1 MSRSTWLATTS
12 LLAALVG
19 CADQPTPTAPPQGN
33 TDISRSGAPAGQQ
46 ERMERLARRFAL
58 ALSDPSFRSRVRAG
72 MAQSRFPE
80 HKLYFQGYLVESNR
94 RMLGDMARASGASEA
109 EIEADAANSVALE
122 LYIPV
127 REHRTSWTGDGAIL
141 VATAFADGDVP
152 IAFDTRGNRFEL
164 DPARPP
170 ATPVI
175 ALEPIETDFSRG
187 PSSPAGAECT
197 DCIPPPPGGG
207 GGGGPGGTSPAPGL
221 YMSYAHVTQLF
232 EGWLKGNP
240 EFEVHIL
247 GQSGQTD
254 SLKSY
259 QCAGEHAGGPYA
271 YDQNSYNWTGSV
283 LLFSQT
289 QLDSYK
295 AQHPGQSIRVFMVED
310 DDTACDIRSTTGTFE
325 AILEAVDAAYQ
336 AYSGA
341 RDTTSGVTKYLKNA
355 RAFQK
360 FLQKLAHLILTN
372 DEMVGN
378 AVEDAVIGQYYPGAN
393 WIIKGENNVT
403 NGWLKLDM
411 R

>member
-1 MSRSTWLATTS
+1 MSRSTRLATAG
-12 LLAALVG
+12 LLTALIG
-19 CADQPTPTAPPQGN
+19 CADQSTPTAPTPGVQG
-33 TDISRSGAPAGQQ
+33 IRSSAAPAGQQ

-58 ALSDPSFRSRVRAG
+58 ALGNPGFRAQVRSS
-72 MAQSRFPE
+72 MEQSRFPE
-80 HKLYFQGYLVESNR
+80 HKLYFQGYLTASNR
-94 RMLGDMARASGASEA
+94 QVLQDMARVSGTTEA
-109 EIEADAANSVALE
+109 EIDSDAANSVALE

-127 REHRTSWTGDGAIL
+127 PEHRVRWAGDGQVL

-152 IAFDTRGNRFEL
+152 VAFDTRGNRIEL

-175 ALEPIETDFSRG
+175 AIEPVETDFSRAPG
-187 PSSPAGAECT
+187 SPAPATCT

-207 GGGGPGGTSPAPGL
+207 GGGPGGTPPAPGL
-221 YMSYAHVTQLF
+221 YMSYSHVTQLF
-232 EGWLKGNP
+232 EGWLKGDP

-259 QCAGEHAGGPYA
+259 QCAGEHAGGPYM
-271 YDQNSYNWTGSV
+271 YDQNSNNWTGNV

-289 QLDSYK
+289 QLDGYK
-295 AQHPGQSIRVFMVED
+295 TQHPGQSIRVFMVED
-310 DDTACDIRSTTGTFE
+310 DDTACDIRSTSGTFE
-325 AILEAVDAAYQ
+325 AILQTVDVAYQ
-336 AYSGA
+336 AYTGG
-341 RDTTSGVTKYLKNA
+341 RDTTVGISKYLEQA
-355 RAFQK
+355 RSFQK
-360 FLQKLAHLILTN
+360 LLSKLAHLILTN

-378 AVEDAVIGQYYPGAN
+378 AIEDSVIGQYYPGAN

-403 NGWLKLDM
+403 TGWLKLDM

>member
-1 MSRSTWLATTS
+1 MSRSTRLATAG
-12 LLAALVG
+12 LLTALIG
-19 CADQPTPTAPPQGN
+19 CADQSTPTAPTPGVQG
-33 TDISRSGAPAGQQ
+33 IRSSAAPAGQQ

-58 ALSDPSFRSRVRAG
+58 ALGNPGFRAQVRSS
-72 MAQSRFPE
+72 MEQSRFPE
-80 HKLYFQGYLVESNR
+80 HKLYFQGYLAASNR
-94 RMLGDMARASGASEA
+94 QVLQDMARVSGTTEA
-109 EIEADAANSVALE
+109 EIDSDAANSVALE

-127 REHRTSWTGDGAIL
+127 PEHRVRWAGDGQVL

-152 IAFDTRGNRFEL
+152 VAFDTRGNRIEL

-175 ALEPIETDFSRG
+175 AIEPVETDFSRAPG
-187 PSSPAGAECT
+187 SPAPATCT

-207 GGGGPGGTSPAPGL
+207 GGGPGGTPPAPGL
-221 YMSYAHVTQLF
+221 YMSYSHVTQLF
-232 EGWLKGNP
+232 EGWLKGDP

-259 QCAGEHAGGPYA
+259 QCAGEHAGGPYM
-271 YDQNSYNWTGSV
+271 YDQNSNNWTGNV

-289 QLDSYK
+289 QLDGYK
-295 AQHPGQSIRVFMVED
+295 TQHPGQSIRVFMVED
-310 DDTACDIRSTTGTFE
+310 DDTACDIRSTSGTFE
-325 AILEAVDAAYQ
+325 AILQTVDLAYQ
-336 AYSGA
+336 AYTGG
-341 RDTTSGVTKYLKNA
+341 RDTTVGISKYLEQA
-355 RAFQK
+355 RSFQK
-360 FLQKLAHLILTN
+360 LLSKLAHLILTN

-378 AVEDAVIGQYYPGAN
+378 AIEDSVIGQYYPGAN

-403 NGWLKLDM
+403 TGWLKLDM

>member
-1 MSRSTWLATTS
+1 MSRSTWLVTTG

-19 CADQPTPTAPPQGN
+19 CADQSPPTAPPLGTRGLQ
-33 TDISRSGAPAGQQ
+33 SSGAPPGQQ

-58 ALSDPSFRSRVRAG
+58 ALGDPAFRAQVRAS
-72 MAQSRFPE
+72 MEQSRFPE
-80 HKLYFQGYLVESNR
+80 HKLYFQGYLAAANR
-94 RMLGDMARASGASEA
+94 RVLQDMARGSGASEA
-109 EIEADAANSVALE
+109 EIDADAANSVALE

-127 REHRTSWTGDGAIL
+127 REHRLQWAGDGKIL

-152 IAFDTRGNRFEL
+152 VAFDTRGNRYEL
-164 DPARPP
+164 DPAKPP

-175 ALEPIETDFSRG
+175 AIEPVETDFSRAPG
-187 PSSPAGAECT
+187 DPAPATCT
-197 DCIPPPPGGG
+197 DCIPPPSGGG
-207 GGGGPGGTSPAPGL
+207 GGGGPGGTPPAPGL
-221 YMSYAHVTQLF
+221 YMSYSHVTQLF
-232 EGWLKGNP
+232 EGWLKGDP

-259 QCAGEHAGGPYA
+259 QCAGEHAGGPYV
-271 YDQNSYNWTGSV
+271 YDQNSNTWTGNV

-325 AILEAVDAAYQ
+325 AILQVVDAAYQ
-336 AYSGA
+336 AYTGG
-341 RDTTSGVTKYLKNA
+341 RDTTVGVSKYLDQA
-355 RAFQK
+355 RSFQK
-360 FLQKLAHLILTN
+360 LLSKLAHLILTN

-378 AVEDAVIGQYYPGAN
+378 AIEDSVIGQYYAGAN

-403 NGWLKLDM
+403 TGWIKLDM

>member
-1 MSRSTWLATTS
+1 MSRSTRLATAG
-12 LLAALVG
+12 LLTALIG
-19 CADQPTPTAPPQGN
+19 CADQSTPTAPTPGVQG
-33 TDISRSGAPAGQQ
+33 IRSSAAPAGQQ

-58 ALSDPSFRSRVRAG
+58 ALGNPGFRAQVRSS
-72 MAQSRFPE
+72 MEQSRFPE
-80 HKLYFQGYLVESNR
+80 HKLYFQGYLTASNR
-94 RMLGDMARASGASEA
+94 QVLQDMARVSGTTEA
-109 EIEADAANSVALE
+109 EIDSDAANSVALE

-127 REHRTSWTGDGAIL
+127 PEHRVRWAGDGQVL

-152 IAFDTRGNRFEL
+152 VAFDTRGNRIEL

-175 ALEPIETDFSRG
+175 AIEPVETDFSRAPG
-187 PSSPAGAECT
+187 SPAPATCT

-207 GGGGPGGTSPAPGL
+207 GGGPGGTPPAPGL
-221 YMSYAHVTQLF
+221 YMSYSHVTQLF
-232 EGWLKGNP
+232 EGWLKGDP

-259 QCAGEHAGGPYA
+259 QCAGEHAGGPYM
-271 YDQNSYNWTGSV
+271 YDQNSNNWTGNV

-289 QLDSYK
+289 QLDGYK
-295 AQHPGQSIRVFMVED
+295 TQHPGQSIRVFMVED
-310 DDTACDIRSTTGTFE
+310 DDTACDIRSTSGTFE
-325 AILEAVDAAYQ
+325 AILQTVDVAYQ
-336 AYSGA
+336 AYTGG
-341 RDTTSGVTKYLKNA
+341 RDTMVGISKYLEQA
-355 RAFQK
+355 RSFQK
-360 FLQKLAHLILTN
+360 LLSKLAHLILTN

-378 AVEDAVIGQYYPGAN
+378 AIEDSVIGQYYPGAN

-403 NGWLKLDM
+403 TGWLKLDM